1 MPHSTRFPALGLLG
15 VSIVL
20 AMRLS
25 AQASISDTL
34 CQREAYANRAIMT
47 RDRSFL
53 TELYA
58 DEFQHVN
65 YIGGLADKKDEID
78 FFTSPNVTIG
88 DARIDSCAA
97 RRYGD
102 VAVATGLNIWTHAGT
117 KSSDLS
123 GRYRFTRVYVY
134 RDGRWQLVASQYSRL
149 PIGAS

>member
-1 MPHSTRFPALGLLG
+1 MPDSTRFLVPILLG
-15 VSIVL
+15 VSL
-20 AMRLS
+20 GLTTRLS

-34 CQREAYANRAIMT
+34 CRREADADRAIMT
-47 RDRSFL
+47 RDRPFL
-53 TELYA
+53 TALYA

-65 YIGGLADKKDEID
+65 YVGGLADKKDEID

-117 KSSDLS
+117 KSGDLS

-134 RDGRWQLVASQYSRL
+134 RDNRWQLVASQYSKL
-149 PIGAS
+149 PADAS